1 VKIVFKNKGS
11 GSAGQNFFSLMRD
24 CNSLGYDYIAFSDQD
39 DIWHPDKLSSGIKL
53 LEESEASAYS
63 SSASAFWPSG
73 SKRILKQSN
82 VQRSKDY
89 LFEGA
94 GQGCTFILKNDFFS
108 EIQIFCQR
116 NRFLTDQFYYHDWL
130 VYILAR
136 SWNKVWAFDVH
147 SFIEYRQHESNDT
160 GARKGIESI
169 KNRVN
174 LIANGWYKNQI
185 GLAIQIAQIASGNHA
200 NLSYIADLYS
210 EKDSIRRR
218 INLMI
223 FVLMNGRRKLSDRF
237 VLIIAGALRWI

>member
-1 VKIVFKNKGS
+1 LLKES
-11 GSAGQNFFSLMRD
+11 G
-24 CNSLGYDYIAFSDQD
+24 
-39 DIWHPDKLSSGIKL
+39 
-53 LEESEASAYS
+53 ASAYS

-73 SKRILKQSN
+73 RKRILKQSN
-82 VQRSKDY
+82 VQRPNDY

-94 GQGCTFILKNDFFS
+94 GQGCTFILKYDFFYR
-108 EIQIFCQR
+108 IKIFCQR

-136 SWNKVWAFDVH
+136 SWNKSWIFDAH

-174 LIANGWYKNQI
+174 LIANGWYKNQV
-185 GLAIQIAQIASGNHA
+185 GLAIQIAQIASGSRA
-200 NLSYIADLYS
+200 NLSYIADLFS
-210 EKDSIRRR
+210 ERDSIRRS

-237 VLIIAGALRWI
+237 VLIIASAVRWL